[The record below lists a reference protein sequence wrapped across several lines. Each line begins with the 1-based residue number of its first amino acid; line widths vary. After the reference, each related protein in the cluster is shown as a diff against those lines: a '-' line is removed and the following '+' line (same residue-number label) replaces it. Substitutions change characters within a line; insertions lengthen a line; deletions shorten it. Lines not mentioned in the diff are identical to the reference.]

1 MILKK
6 AISMIFYGNYIKIE
20 RINPKKQVKY
30 TKIKEFSLTVIPV
43 FHSFHI
49 PYSSYY

>member
-1 MILKK
+1 MEITLK
-6 AISMIFYGNYIKIE
+6 NWIKNQE
-20 RINPKKQVKY
+20 KQVKY
-30 TKIKEFSLTVIPV
+30 TKINKLPLTVIPV